1 MGVAV
6 CRRSVFAAVIAV
18 ASSLVVGSAVAWG
31 APLPESPGDRIAALV
46 TSIADVDQQIADL
59 ERAAAGKRE
68 GVNRTLVDLQM
79 ARDAQQLAAVAAGGA
94 RRSLSESTA
103 AANAAQQQFDAVVAR
118 LYRQGNSSDSTG
130 FLLSPDP
137 DSFLERTGVIGRIT
151 REQRRIVD
159 DVKRRR
165 NDAANRSAIAETT
178 VTTARRAT
186 TTAQRQQQVARSALT
201 DAMAAVTQ
209 QQTRRAALTTQRREA
224 AAQLARLRPAV
235 ATGRTPVAADST
247 PVAAGSAPLPSAA
260 PPSATPGAVP
270 DPAAMVRE
278 AVVKLA
284 KNAVQQALAAIVAS
298 LSRPHTD
305 IERSQQPSPP
315 AAASPPPTQ
324 GEGGSPPS
332 TPSAVGPIPPDATAG
347 PAAVETVVNRAMSQL
362 GVPYSWGGGN
372 ASGPTVGV
380 RDGGVADSFGDYAKV
395 GFDCSGLILYAFA
408 GAGIA
413 LPHYTGYQYTSG
425 RQIPLAD
432 IQRGDIIFYGPNAS
446 EHNALYIG
454 DNKMIEAPQSGDVV
468 KVSALR
474 TSGAMPYVVRL
485 L

>member
-1 MGVAV
+1 MGVGV
-6 CRRSVFAAVIAV
+6 YRRSVSAAVMAV
-18 ASSLVVGSAVAWG
+18 AGSLVVGSAVAWG
-31 APLPESPGDRIAALV
+31 APLPESPGARIAALI
-46 TSIADVDQQIADL
+46 TSIAGVDQQIADL
-59 ERAAAGKRE
+59 ERDAAGKRE

-79 ARDAQQLAAVAAGGA
+79 ARDAQRLADVAAGGA

-103 AANAAQQQFDAVVAR
+103 AANTAQKQFDAVVAR

-130 FLLSPDP
+130 FLLSSDP

-165 NDAANRSAIAETT
+165 NDAANRSAIADTT
-178 VTTARRAT
+178 VATARRAT

-201 DAMAAVTQ
+201 DAIDAVAQ
-209 QQTRRAALTTQRREA
+209 QQSRRATLTVQRREA

-235 ATGRTPVAADST
+235 TTGRTPVAADGAPPAS
-247 PVAAGSAPLPSAA
+247 AG
-260 PPSATPGAVP
+260 PPSATDPVAVP
-270 DPAAMVRE
+270 DPAAMVRA

-284 KNAVQQALAAIVAS
+284 ANAVQQALAAIVAS

-305 IERSQQPSPP
+305 IEGSQPPSPP
-315 AAASPPPTQ
+315 TTASPPPTP
-324 GEGGSPPS
+324 GEGGSPP
-332 TPSAVGPIPPDATAG
+332 TAPSAVGPIPPGATAG

-362 GVPYSWGGGN
+362 NVPYSWGGGN

-380 RDGGVADSFGDYAKV
+380 RDGGVADSFGDYNKV

-408 GAGIA
+408 GAGIS

-425 RQIPLAD
+425 RQVPLAE